1 MFRTGNSVEI
11 VLIFYPLN
19 QNQNTVELDAGLEP
33 NPHYNVCEPKLT
45 FCL

>member
-19 QNQNTVELDAGLEP
+19 QIKIELDAGLEP
-33 NPHYNVCEPKLT
+33 DPHYTVMYVNPN
-45 FCL
+45 